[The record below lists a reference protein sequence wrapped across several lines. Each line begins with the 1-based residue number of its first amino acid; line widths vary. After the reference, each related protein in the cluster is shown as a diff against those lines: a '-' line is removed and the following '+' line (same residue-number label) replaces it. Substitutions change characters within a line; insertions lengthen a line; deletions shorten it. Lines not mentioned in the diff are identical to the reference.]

1 MLTTNNDFG
10 FRYVDR
16 NNIIVKIRCDAQK
29 HLNSHK
35 RGTNKVQ
42 VKTSKNSRR
51 INRKY
56 TNRRNK

>member
-29 HLNSHK
+29 KINSHRRK
-35 RGTNKVQ
+35 ENKVQ